1 MTDYLPD
8 PSSGFT
14 SMLRHVAGDIDD
26 RNMSPN
32 NVIAAASHLLREA
45 ADRIDADAETIAT
58 HKAEADSLYQDG
70 VRLGEQVA
78 ALTAD
83 LERTRQAWV
92 NGDDP
97 MCDDVCVV
105 ACKGP
110 CGLFTGEPYDA
121 DDIREATVDGCR
133 YCNGTGVRHEAS
145 NPEPCIHC
153 GKDSREATTDAG

>member
-1 MTDYLPD
+1 MTDDLPD

-45 ADRIDADAETIAT
+45 ADRIEADAETIAT

-78 ALTAD
+78 ALTAERD
-83 LERTRQAWV
+83 ALRTALEEVKACYVVMR
-92 NGDDP
+92 NGDVGYRGDLLNS
-97 MCDDVCVV
+97 
-105 ACKGP
+105 K
-110 CGLFTGEPYDA
+110 PYD
-121 DDIREATVDGCR
+121 IAT
-133 YCNGTGVRHEAS
+133 AAL
-145 NPEPCIHC
+145 
-153 GKDSREATTDAG
+153 EATTDD

>member
-1 MTDYLPD
+1 MPPTER
-8 PSSGFT
+8 T
-14 SMLRHVAGDIDD
+14 
-26 RNMSPN
+26 
-32 NVIAAASHLLREA
+32 LL
-45 ADRIDADAETIAT
+45 DRIDQVIEVMADDPNGGGIVWDCLVLAREDLAEL
-58 HKAEADSLYQDG
+58 ED
-70 VRLGEQVA
+70 RVA

-153 GKDSREATTDAG
+153 GKDGREATTDAG

>member
-1 MTDYLPD
+1 MTTDY
-8 PSSGFT
+8 FT
-14 SMLRHVAGDIDD
+14 PAELRVSARHNLTDA
-26 RNMSPN
+26 RTQAQLHW
-32 NVIAAASHLLREA
+32 AAA
-45 ADRIDADAETIAT
+45 RIETLET
-58 HKAEADSLYQDG
+58 E
-70 VRLGEQVA
+70 
-78 ALTAD
+78 

-153 GKDSREATTDAG
+153 GTDGREATTDAG